1 MVWHGARLSGFRV
14 LPADLSCSEM
24 KRILRPTALVVLLAA
39 LGAGA
44 APAGA
49 QSLRGSR
56 ASIDRMY
63 QQARNHDLTFYRT
76 GTGVRGAAR
85 DGDLVRLSG
94 NEHYR
99 LSGVSYPYALPSAR
113 MFVQR
118 LGAQYHARCG
128 ERLVITS
135 AARPTSLR
143 LVNSADR
150 SVHPTGMAIDIRKP
164 RGRACL
170 SWLRQTLLSLETQG
184 VIEATEEHRPPH
196 FHVAIFPTQYRRY
209 VNNADGG
216 DDDDRPTRVA
226 SGGGSSSRSTR
237 STYRVRQ
244 GDSLWEIARRNDTT
258 VDRLRAANDMRS
270 NRIVPGQI
278 LIIPKTR

>member
-1 MVWHGARLSGFRV
+1 MV
-14 LPADLSCSEM
+14 M
-24 KRILRPTALVVLLAA
+24 LLAA
-39 LGAGA
+39 LGVGA

-49 QSLRGSR
+49 QSLQGSR

-76 GTGVRGAAR
+76 GTGVRGAGR
-85 DGDLVRLSG
+85 EGDLVRLSG
-94 NEHYR
+94 NDDYR

-118 LGAQYHARCG
+118 LGAQYRARCG

-135 AARPTSLR
+135 AVRPSTLR
-143 LVNSADR
+143 LVNSTDR
-150 SVHPTGMAIDIRKP
+150 TVHPTGMAIDIRKP

-170 SWLRQTLLSLETQG
+170 AWLRQTLLSLETQG

-196 FHVAIFPTQYRRY
+196 FHVAVYPTQYRRY
-209 VNNADGG
+209 VNNSGGG
-216 DDDDRPTRVA
+216 DDDEGGSSTRVA
-226 SGGGSSSRSTR
+226 SRGGGSSGSRSSR

-278 LIIPKTR
+278 LIIPTR

>member
-1 MVWHGARLSGFRV
+1 MN
-14 LPADLSCSEM
+14 
-24 KRILRPTALVVLLAA
+24 RILRPTALVTLLAA
-39 LGAGA
+39 LGMGA
-44 APAGA
+44 APAAA
-49 QSLRGSR
+49 QSLQGSR
-56 ASIDRMY
+56 PSIDRMY

-94 NEHYR
+94 NENYR

-118 LGAQYHARCG
+118 LGAQYRARCG
-128 ERLVITS
+128 ERLVVTS
-135 AARPTSLR
+135 AVRPTSLR
-143 LVNSADR
+143 LANSADR
-150 SVHPTGMAIDIRKP
+150 SVHPTGMGIDIRKP
-164 RGRACL
+164 RGRDCL
-170 SWLRQTLLSLETQG
+170 AWLRQTLLSLETQG
-184 VIEATEEHRPPH
+184 VIEATEENRPPH

-209 VNNADGG
+209 VNNADGE
-216 DDDDRPTRVA
+216 DDDDGRASTRVA
-226 SGGGSSSRSTR
+226 SRSTPSGR

-258 VDRLRAANDMRS
+258 VDRLRAANDMRT

-278 LIIPKTR
+278 LIIPAK

>member
-1 MVWHGARLSGFRV
+1 MN
-14 LPADLSCSEM
+14 
-24 KRILRPTALVVLLAA
+24 RIVRPTALGVLLAA
-39 LGAGA
+39 LGMGA
-44 APAGA
+44 APAAA
-49 QSLRGSR
+49 QTLRGSP

-63 QQARNHDLTFYRT
+63 QQARSHDLTFYRT

-94 NEHYR
+94 NDDYR

-113 MFVQR
+113 LFVQR
-118 LGAQYHARCG
+118 LGAQYRARCG

-143 LVNSADR
+143 LANSADR

-164 RGRACL
+164 RGGACL
-170 SWLRQTLLSLETQG
+170 QWLRRTLLSLEARG

-209 VNNADGG
+209 VSNQ
-216 DDDDRPTRVA
+216 
-226 SGGGSSSRSTR
+226 GGSGDAGRSSTR
-237 STYRVRQ
+237 AASRGAASSGSGSRATYRVRK

-258 VDRLRAANDMRS
+258 VDRLRAANDIRT

-278 LIIPKTR
+278 LIIPTR

>member
-1 MVWHGARLSGFRV
+1 MN
-14 LPADLSCSEM
+14 
-24 KRILRPTALVVLLAA
+24 RILRPTALVVLLAA
-39 LGAGA
+39 LHTGA
-44 APAGA
+44 APAAA
-49 QSLRGSR
+49 QSLQGSR
-56 ASIDRMY
+56 SSVDRMY
-63 QQARNHDLTFYRT
+63 QQAQSHDLTFYRT
-76 GTGVRGAAR
+76 GTGVRGAGR
-85 DGDLVRLSG
+85 DGDLVRLTG

-113 MFVQR
+113 IFVQR
-118 LGAQYHARCG
+118 LASQYHARCG

-135 AARPTSLR
+135 AVRPTTLR

-150 SVHPTGMAIDIRKP
+150 TVHPTGMAIDIRKP
-164 RGRACL
+164 RARGCL
-170 SWLRQTLLSLETQG
+170 AWLRQTLLSLEAQG

-196 FHVAIFPTQYRRY
+196 FHVAVFPRQYRQY
-209 VNNADGG
+209 VNNTGDG
-216 DDDDRPTRVA
+216 DERPTRVA
-226 SGGGSSSRSTR
+226 SRGGSSSRSSR

-278 LIIPKTR
+278 LIIPTR

>member
-1 MVWHGARLSGFRV
+1 
-14 LPADLSCSEM
+14 M
-24 KRILRPTALVVLLAA
+24 KRILRPTALVALLAA
-39 LGAGA
+39 LGMGA

-56 ASIDRMY
+56 PSIDRMY

-94 NEHYR
+94 NDNYR

-118 LGAQYHARCG
+118 LSAQYRARCG

-135 AARPTSLR
+135 AVRPTSLR

-150 SVHPTGMAIDIRKP
+150 SVHPTGMGIDIRKP
-164 RGRACL
+164 RGRDCL
-170 SWLRQTLLSLETQG
+170 AWLRQTLLALEGEG
-184 VIEATEEHRPPH
+184 VIEATEENRPPH
-196 FHVAIFPTQYRRY
+196 FHVAVFPTQYRRY
-209 VNNADGG
+209 VNNADADDG
-216 DDDDRPTRVA
+216 DDERPARVA
-226 SGGGSSSRSTR
+226 SRSGGSTQSSR

-278 LIIPKTR
+278 LIIPTR

>member
-1 MVWHGARLSGFRV
+1 MMR
-14 LPADLSCSEM
+14 
-24 KRILRPTALVVLLAA
+24 RIRPTALLALLAA
-39 LGAGA
+39 LGMGV
-44 APAGA
+44 APAAA
-49 QSLRGSR
+49 QSLQGSR
-56 ASIDRMY
+56 PSIDRMY

-94 NEHYR
+94 SEHYR

-113 MFVQR
+113 IFVNR
-118 LGAQYHARCG
+118 LAAQYHAQCG

-135 AARPTSLR
+135 AVRPSTLR

-150 SVHPTGMAIDIRKP
+150 TVHPTGMAVDIRKP
-164 RGRACL
+164 RARRCL

-184 VIEATEEHRPPH
+184 VLEATEEHRPPH

-209 VNNADGG
+209 VNSSGGG
-216 DDDDRPTRVA
+216 DDDDGRSSARVA
-226 SGGGSSSRSTR
+226 SSRSTR

-270 NRIVPGQI
+270 NRIVPGQV
-278 LIIPKTR
+278 LIIPTR

>member
-1 MVWHGARLSGFRV
+1 MWA
-14 LPADLSCSEM
+14 
-24 KRILRPTALVVLLAA
+24 LLAA
-39 LGAGA
+39 LAMGA

-49 QSLRGSR
+49 QSLQGSR

-76 GTGVRGAAR
+76 GTGVRGAGR
-85 DGDLVRLSG
+85 EGDLVRLSG
-94 NEHYR
+94 NDDYR

-113 MFVQR
+113 IFVQR
-118 LGAQYHARCG
+118 LGAQYRARCG

-135 AARPTSLR
+135 AVRPSTLR
-143 LVNSADR
+143 LVNSTDR
-150 SVHPTGMAIDIRKP
+150 TVHPTGMAIDIRKP

-170 SWLRQTLLSLETQG
+170 SWLRQTLLSLEAQG

-196 FHVAIFPTQYRRY
+196 FHVAVYPTQYRRY
-209 VNNADGG
+209 VNNAGGG
-216 DDDDRPTRVA
+216 DDDDGSSTRVA
-226 SGGGSSSRSTR
+226 SRGGGSSSSRSSR

-278 LIIPKTR
+278 LIIPTR

>member
-1 MVWHGARLSGFRV
+1 M
-14 LPADLSCSEM
+14 M
-24 KRILRPTALVVLLAA
+24 RILRLTALLVLLAA
-39 LGAGA
+39 LGVGA
-44 APAGA
+44 APAAA

-56 ASIDRMY
+56 PSIDRMY

-99 LSGVSYPYALPSAR
+99 LSGVSYPYVLPSAR
-113 MFVQR
+113 IFVQR
-118 LGAQYHARCG
+118 LGAQYHAQCG

-135 AARPTSLR
+135 AARPTTLR
-143 LVNSADR
+143 LANSADR
-150 SVHPTGMAIDIRKP
+150 SVHPTGMAVDIRKP
-164 RGRACL
+164 RGRGCL
-170 SWLRQTLLSLETQG
+170 AWLRQTLLSLETQG
-184 VIEATEEHRPPH
+184 VLEATEENRPPH

-209 VNNADGG
+209 VSNQGG
-216 DDDDRPTRVA
+216 
-226 SGGGSSSRSTR
+226 GGGSSEGRTASRTASPNR

-258 VDRLRAANDMRS
+258 VERLRAANDMRS
-270 NRIVPGQI
+270 NRIVPGQV
-278 LIIPKTR
+278 LIIPTR